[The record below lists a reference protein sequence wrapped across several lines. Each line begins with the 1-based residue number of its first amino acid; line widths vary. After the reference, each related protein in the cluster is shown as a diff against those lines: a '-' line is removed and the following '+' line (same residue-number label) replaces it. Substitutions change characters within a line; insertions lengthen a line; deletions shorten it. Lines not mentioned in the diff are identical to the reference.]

1 MVVGGPGVHTF
12 RAARL
17 VDLVS
22 GPEGES
28 VTNLPQIMV
37 AMSVKD
43 HGGIEKIAIMDL
55 VQLQLQLQRQR
66 QRQLQLQLQVK
77 QVGNAYICQ
86 LSEQLKF

>member
-55 VQLQLQLQRQR
+55 VQLQLQLQ
-66 QRQLQLQLQVK
+66 QLQLQLQLQLK
-77 QVGNAYICQ
+77 QVGTAYICQ
-86 LSEQLKF
+86 LSGQFI

>member
-12 RAARL
+12 HAARL

-37 AMSVKD
+37 AMTVRQDGTGK
-43 HGGIEKIAIMDL
+43 HKNAMMDL
-55 VQLQLQLQRQR
+55 VQ
-66 QRQLQLQLQVK
+66 
-77 QVGNAYICQ
+77 
-86 LSEQLKF
+86 

>member
-55 VQLQLQLQRQR
+55 VQLQLQLQ
-66 QRQLQLQLQVK
+66 LQLK
-77 QVGNAYICQ
+77 QVGTAYICQ
-86 LSEQLKF
+86 LSGQFI

>member
-12 RAARL
+12 HAARL

-37 AMSVKD
+37 AMTVRQDATGKD
-43 HGGIEKIAIMDL
+43 ENAMMDL
-55 VQLQLQLQRQR
+55 VQ
-66 QRQLQLQLQVK
+66 
-77 QVGNAYICQ
+77 
-86 LSEQLKF
+86 